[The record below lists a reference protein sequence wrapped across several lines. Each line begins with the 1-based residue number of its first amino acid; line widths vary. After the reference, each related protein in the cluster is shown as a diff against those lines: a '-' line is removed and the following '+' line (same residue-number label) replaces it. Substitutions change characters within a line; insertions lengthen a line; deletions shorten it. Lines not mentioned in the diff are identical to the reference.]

1 MKIAVAKNGPYLVSG
16 NVPLSMAAIATDA
29 LGESVGWTYGR
40 GLEGKDVYALCR
52 CGASASKPFCDG
64 THAKNGFDGSETAS
78 PAPYQELAEEI
89 GGPTLVLDDAESLC
103 AFARFCDVGGSV
115 WNLIGRSDDPAAR
128 SLAIHEAERCPSGRL
143 VARDQLKTY
152 EPSFDPSIVVVE
164 DPAKEC
170 SGPLWVRGG
179 VEVLSADGQAYPV
192 RNRQTLCR
200 CGASQNKP
208 FCDGTHAEIAFNDGL
223 SVEG

>member
-16 NVPLSMAAIATDA
+16 NVPLAMGAIATDGV
-29 LGESVGWTYGR
+29 GESVGWTYGR
-40 GLEGKDVYALCR
+40 SLESKDVYALCR
-52 CGASASKPFCDG
+52 CGASAAKPFCDG

-78 PAPYQELAEEI
+78 TAPYAELAEAIE
-89 GGPTLVLDDAESLC
+89 GPTLILDDAESLC

-115 WNLIGRSDDPAAR
+115 WNLVGRSDDPAAR
-128 SLAIHEAERCPSGRL
+128 SRALHEAEHCPSGRL
-143 VARDQLKTY
+143 VARDQHKTY
-152 EPSFDPSIVVVE
+152 EPSFDPSIVIVE

-179 VEVLSADGQAYPV
+179 VEVLSADGEAYPT

-208 FCDGTHAEIAFNDGL
+208 FCDGTHAEIAFSDGL
-223 SVEG
+223 SVEA